1 VGINI
6 MMQTLNLETLTKN
19 HRPMNLLPMQI
30 IQRFIDNFGL
40 YGFIF
45 VMAVVIAFIRMH

>member
-1 VGINI
+1 MNR
-6 MMQTLNLETLTKN
+6 TLSSETLLKN
-19 HRPMNLLPMQI
+19 HRPENLLSMQI

-45 VMAVVIAFIRMH
+45 VMAVVIAFIRMN

>member
-1 VGINI
+1 MI
-6 MMQTLNLETLTKN
+6 QTLSSETLVKN
-19 HRPMNLLPMQI
+19 QRPGNLFSMQI

-45 VMAVVIAFIRMH
+45 IMAIVIGFIRLH